1 MCYNS
6 DIPRGLWYMDKGL
19 IVSYLLEIVVATFII
34 FASQVYWDKINLSQ
48 YQTVAQSY
56 ESYNS
61 NLIVANK

>member
-1 MCYNS
+1 
-6 DIPRGLWYMDKGL
+6 MDKGL